1 MQQQRHYDYSGV
13 TVAVKKKK
21 KKKNF
26 AKYCIVTSDARTKII
41 TTTKEEILATSATA
55 GIK

>member
-21 KKKNF
+21 K
-26 AKYCIVTSDARTKII
+26 RKILQNI
-41 TTTKEEILATSATA
+41 A
-55 GIK
+55 